1 MNIALLL
8 AKRYL
13 RLQHEKNISVM
24 LKICFFALYVGSLAL
39 ALVLCI
45 MQGFESATH
54 EKLRGI
60 HAPVLMQAGGQTLNS
75 AAIGQVL
82 ESEFP
87 DVIAWSSSGVK
98 QAIVQ
103 NADTTQTSHVVL
115 LKGVDP
121 EREPHVTNIANMLTN
136 QIGPWHDLL
145 NNNNILIGSKLAEE
159 LATGVGSEITLLYS
173 PTDTYQSKKINL
185 ESTTATISGIFNT
198 GIEEFD
204 NGLII
209 CSLDF
214 FSELF
219 HDDGATQI
227 SIKTKSSAD
236 EKKLVSSLKKRFENL
251 SIYTW
256 KDLYPAL
263 VSALKLEKYAMFF
276 MVSLMILVASMN
288 IISLLYMQIIQKRA
302 DIAILKTIGTSH
314 TLIRRIFFWYGMII
328 SLAASLAGLGSAWIL
343 GFALKNYIHIPL
355 PDSYYV
361 TYVPVELQWHLFA
374 LVFMV
379 IMGISLLATRLPL
392 KTIERISILNLLRFE
407 V

>member
-13 RLQHEKNISVM
+13 LRHQEKNISVM
-24 LKICFFALYVGSLAL
+24 LKICFLALFVGSLAL

-45 MQGFESATH
+45 MQGFETATH

-60 HAPVLMQAGGQTLNS
+60 HAPIIMQAGGQALDS
-75 AAIGQVL
+75 SAIGKVL
-82 ESEFP
+82 NEEFP
-87 DVIAWSSSGVK
+87 EIVSWSSSALK
-98 QAIVQ
+98 QIIVQ
-103 NADTTQTSHVVL
+103 NPQTTQTSHVVL
-115 LKGVDP
+115 LKGIDAQQ
-121 EREPHVTNIANMLTN
+121 EHLVTNIAQMITKQLVSWPDLLQDN
-136 QIGPWHDLL
+136 QIIIGNKLAQDLQAT
-145 NNNNILIGSKLAEE
+145 IGSE
-159 LATGVGSEITLLYS
+159 VTLLYS
-173 PTDTYQSKKINL
+173 PIDSYESKKINL

-209 CSLDF
+209 SSLSF

-219 HDDGATQI
+219 PEEGVTQI
-227 SIKTKSSAD
+227 SIKTAPTSD
-236 EKKLVSSLKKRFENL
+236 ENKLVKRLKERFENL
-251 SIYTW
+251 SVYSW

-276 MVSLMILVASMN
+276 VVSLMILVASMN

-302 DIAILKTIGTSH
+302 DIAILKTLGASSL
-314 TLIRRIFFWYGMII
+314 LIRRIFFWYGMII
-328 SLAASLAGLGSAWIL
+328 SFIAALSGLFTAWIIGL
-343 GFALKNYIHIPL
+343 LLKKYIHIPL

-361 TYVPVELQWHLFA
+361 TYVPIELNWHLFA
-374 LVFMV
+374 LVFGV
-379 IMGISLLATRLPL
+379 IIGISLLAVRLPL
-392 KTIERISILNLLRFE
+392 RTVERITILNLLRFE